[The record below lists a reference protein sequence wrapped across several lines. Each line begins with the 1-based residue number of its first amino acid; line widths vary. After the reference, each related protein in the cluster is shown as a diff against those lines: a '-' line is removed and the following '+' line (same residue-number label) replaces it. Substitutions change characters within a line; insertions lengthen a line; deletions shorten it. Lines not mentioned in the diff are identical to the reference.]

1 MFVGLKRTSTELESV
16 WRMHVIREN
25 NAKRDVWKRCVRFV
39 FTADESALLL
49 RTDGHVPASDRK
61 VEQVTEEVHAL
72 RISLDKFGSREQ
84 RRAAEKADREELLS
98 RADAGRLAKQ
108 EMDAEAQV

>member
-1 MFVGLKRTSTELESV
+1 MRHFSNRARNDLCLCD
-16 WRMHVIREN
+16 H
-25 NAKRDVWKRCVRFV
+25 
-39 FTADESALLL
+39 
-49 RTDGHVPASDRK
+49 RK

-72 RISLDKFGSREQ
+72 RISLDRFGSREQ

-108 EMDAEAQV
+108 EMDAESQVGIERGLKVYV